1 MRSFSEIQFG
11 RKCAGKKVGLGAV
24 AAAFDLPE
32 RALWDCMAI
41 GVLAVGFWIRLNCV
55 FNGCCVGRESRGRF
69 SVRLHDIYGVT
80 KRRVPVQF
88 LEMMW

>member
-1 MRSFSEIQFG
+1 
-11 RKCAGKKVGLGAV
+11 
-24 AAAFDLPE
+24 
-32 RALWDCMAI
+32 MAI
-41 GVLAVGFWIRLNCV
+41 GALAVGFWIRLNCV